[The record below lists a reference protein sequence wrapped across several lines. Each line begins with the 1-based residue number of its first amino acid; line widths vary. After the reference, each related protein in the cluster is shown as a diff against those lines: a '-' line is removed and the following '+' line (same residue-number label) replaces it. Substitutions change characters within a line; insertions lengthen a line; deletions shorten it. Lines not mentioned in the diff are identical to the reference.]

1 MSKQCKH
8 GVNKDSGTKCF
19 QCASFDKA
27 KGRLLRQAEKL
38 DAGEEAIRRS
48 IERANKRDWSV
59 AITQS

>member
-8 GVNKDSGTKCF
+8 GVNKDSGIKCF

-48 IERANKRDWSV
+48 IERAKKRDW
-59 AITQS
+59 